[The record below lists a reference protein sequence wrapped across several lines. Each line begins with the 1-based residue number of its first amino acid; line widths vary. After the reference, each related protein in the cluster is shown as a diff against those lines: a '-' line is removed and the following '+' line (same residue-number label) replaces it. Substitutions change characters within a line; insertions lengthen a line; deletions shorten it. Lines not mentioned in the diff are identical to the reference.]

1 MHVTPVPCASIRR
14 VTLGRCRTPDLAA
27 TRGHSR
33 LWPTYAS
40 WVSEPHRA
48 IQMLHDRIM
57 IKLSGAPGER
67 TTRGGILIPATAEVA
82 KRLVWG
88 EVAGV
93 GQHVRSV
100 KTGDRV
106 LFHPEDQYEVEVA
119 GETYLVLRERDLHA
133 VATDSGS
140 GGTGLYL

>member
-1 MHVTPVPCASIRR
+1 
-14 VTLGRCRTPDLAA
+14 
-27 TRGHSR
+27 
-33 LWPTYAS
+33 
-40 WVSEPHRA
+40 
-48 IQMLHDRIM
+48 MLHDRVM
-57 IKLSGAPGER
+57 VKTGGGPGER
-67 TTRGGILIPATAEVA
+67 TTRAGIVIPATAAVA

-88 EVAGV
+88 EVAAV

-106 LFHPEDQYEVEVA
+106 LFSPDDPYEVEVA

-133 VATDSGS
+133 VGTERAG